1 MIDIVHLDDSK
12 HEVDKPKQ
20 KQLKKKNS
28 PGRQMEDIR
37 VVKKAINGNGNT
49 NLKTLVLT
57 IDTVE
62 TSP

>member
-1 MIDIVHLDDSK
+1 LIDIVHLDDSK
-12 HEVDKPKQ
+12 HKVGKPKQ

-37 VVKKAINGNGNT
+37 VVKKAINGNDNT